1 MPFIKNASKIQ
12 RFPGALIAVEGLD
25 GSGKS
30 TQLYLVKRWL
40 ELHNYNVFLTEWN
53 SSEIVQQA
61 TRRGKKQNL
70 LTPTTF
76 SLVHAT
82 DFSDR
87 YNRQIKP
94 LLQTGFITLA
104 DRYIFTAFARDA
116 VRGCSSHWLR
126 NLYSFAIIPD
136 LTFYFKLPTDVAV
149 ERILLN
155 RPKIKYYEAGMDL
168 NLHTDI
174 YESFRIY
181 QSHLAEEYD
190 KMSAEFGF
198 IEIDA
203 TLPIEVQQE
212 QIRAIITARLNLTR
226 FTKPG
231 ETL

>member
-1 MPFIKNASKIQ
+1 MDKINKYS
-12 RFPGALIAVEGLD
+12 GALIAVEGLD

-40 ELHNYNVFLTEWN
+40 ELNNYNVYLTEWN
-53 SSEIVQQA
+53 SSEIVRQA
-61 TRRGKKQNL
+61 TKRGKKLNI

-76 SLVHAT
+76 CLIHAT

-116 VRGCSSHWLR
+116 VRGCSPEWLR
-126 NLYSFAIIPD
+126 NLYSFATIPD
-136 LTFYFKLPTDVAV
+136 ITFYFKLPTEVAV

-168 NLHTDI
+168 GFHPDT

-181 QSHLAEEYD
+181 QSLLAEQYD
-190 KMSAEFGF
+190 QLSQEFNF
-198 IEIDA
+198 VEINA

-212 QIRAIITARLNLTR
+212 QIRQIIAQRLNLTR
-226 FTKPG
+226 FIKP
-231 ETL
+231 EAIL

>member
-1 MPFIKNASKIQ
+1 MRQSTKIKNYT
-12 RFPGALIAVEGLD
+12 GALIAVEGLD

-40 ELHNYNVFLTEWN
+40 ELNNYNVYLTEWN
-53 SSEIVQQA
+53 SSEIVRQA
-61 TRRGKKQNL
+61 TKRGKKLNL

-116 VRGCSSHWLR
+116 VRGCSPEWLR

-136 LTFYFKLPTDVAV
+136 LTFYFKLPTEVAV

-168 NLHTDI
+168 ELNPDI

-181 QSHLAEEYD
+181 QSKLAEEYD
-190 KMSAEFGF
+190 KLSQEFGF

-212 QIRAIITARLNLTR
+212 QIRKIITTRLNLTK
-226 FTKPG
+226 FIKI
-231 ETL
+231 EVVS

>member
-1 MPFIKNASKIQ
+1 MRQSTKIKNYT
-12 RFPGALIAVEGLD
+12 GALIAVEGLD

-40 ELHNYNVFLTEWN
+40 ELNNYNVYLTEWN
-53 SSEIVQQA
+53 SSEIVRQA
-61 TRRGKKQNL
+61 TKRGKKLNL

-116 VRGCSSHWLR
+116 VRGCSPEWLR

-136 LTFYFKLPTDVAV
+136 LTFYFKLPTEVAV

-168 NLHTDI
+168 ELNPDI

-181 QSHLAEEYD
+181 QSKLAEEYE
-190 KMSAEFGF
+190 KLSQEFGF

-212 QIRAIITARLNLTR
+212 QIRKIITTRLNLTK
-226 FTKPG
+226 FIKI
-231 ETL
+231 EVVS

>member
-1 MPFIKNASKIQ
+1 MRQPAKNKNYA
-12 RFPGALIAVEGLD
+12 GALIAVEGLD

-40 ELHNYNVFLTEWN
+40 ELNNYNVYLTEWN
-53 SSEIVQQA
+53 SSEIVRQA
-61 TRRGKKQNL
+61 TKRGKKLNL

-82 DFSDR
+82 DFADR

-116 VRGCSSHWLR
+116 VRGCSPEWLR

-136 LTFYFKLPTDVAV
+136 LTFYFKLPTEVAV
-149 ERILLN
+149 ERILFN

-168 NLHTDI
+168 ELHTDT

-181 QSHLAEEYD
+181 QSKLAAEYD
-190 KMSAEFGF
+190 KLSQEFGF

-212 QIRAIITARLNLTR
+212 QIRKIIAARLNLVK
-226 FTKPG
+226 FIKI
-231 ETL
+231 EVVS